1 MCTPLHTH
9 IYIHI
14 YIYINTYADIHV
26 YTCTHIH
33 IHVYMHRQTHIHL
46 SNHPSLRPSIH
57 PSIHPCMHIQVF
69 MHIIYI
75 YVYVYVYVYVY
86 THTLNHILQID
97 EAVRIPCQKQFL
109 SGAHGVA
116 REGLRSLGETTC
128 RSHCTQLCCTVCLLW
143 FWHFLRCFLGFKARA
158 KASRSVVSVGR
169 GPYEGGVQC
178 GRPSCGFADRVSGT
192 TCQVQLSQTAVRAR
206 WGWGF
211 GV

>member
-1 MCTPLHTH
+1 MQIYMYTHAH
-9 IYIHI
+9 IY
-14 YIYINTYADIHV
+14 TYT
-26 YTCTHIH
+26 YTCTDRHTSIYPT
-33 IHVYMHRQTHIHL
+33 I
-46 SNHPSLRPSIH
+46 HPSVH

-86 THTLNHILQID
+86 THTHTQPQSTD
-97 EAVRIPCQKQFL
+97 RRSSAHSMPKAVSFR
-109 SGAHGVA
+109 AHGVA